1 MREATQTTLHETTLH
16 GRYHP
21 LIAIPRF
28 RDFRESQRMKR
39 AYVEYVTPETD
50 IAWTRHKRTRRR
62 TRRGHEARA
71 VGHLECLVV
80 DSEAFDSDSS
90 REPWREYGVDGTTRI
105 VPSRARQEWA
115 RHVVEKPI
123 DVRVVELE
131 PLPLETARWS
141 SRRRL

>member
-1 MREATQTTLHETTLH
+1 MREATQTTLHETTFV
-16 GRYHP
+16 GRYRRYHP

-28 RDFRESQRMKR
+28 RNQRMKR

-71 VGHLECLVV
+71 VGHLECLVI

-105 VPSRARQEWA
+105 VASRARQEWA

>member
-1 MREATQTTLHETTLH
+1 V
-16 GRYHP
+16 
-21 LIAIPRF
+21 I
-28 RDFRESQRMKR
+28 
-39 AYVEYVTPETD
+39 
-50 IAWTRHKRTRRR
+50 
-62 TRRGHEARA
+62 
-71 VGHLECLVV
+71 

>member
-1 MREATQTTLHETTLH
+1 
-16 GRYHP
+16 
-21 LIAIPRF
+21 
-28 RDFRESQRMKR
+28 MKR

-71 VGHLECLVV
+71 VGHLECLVI

-105 VPSRARQEWA
+105 VASRARAHRKSA
-115 RHVVEKPI
+115 RHVVEKPV
-123 DVRVVELE
+123 DVRVVESE
-131 PLPLETARWS
+131 PPPLETAR
-141 SRRRL
+141 SRRRRL

>member
-1 MREATQTTLHETTLH
+1 V
-16 GRYHP
+16 
-21 LIAIPRF
+21 I
-28 RDFRESQRMKR
+28 
-39 AYVEYVTPETD
+39 
-50 IAWTRHKRTRRR
+50 
-62 TRRGHEARA
+62 
-71 VGHLECLVV
+71 

-105 VPSRARQEWA
+105 VATSRARARREWA